1 MGDETRLE
9 CPQCGAPVWL
19 PEYADLVECP
29 YCGSTLVRHE
39 GQRPVDKGETTAQAE
54 RRTLRSVS
62 CPQCAG
68 PLDVREGRR
77 VLRCRSCG
85 TRVAVGAQGGF
96 SRWFIPAGVDRSQAA
111 GNAVVW
117 LRAHPGLSRAARRAH
132 LEGAEL
138 FYLPMWEYRTL
149 LAGWEF
155 GRSLR
160 TRAETVK
167 AFPGGLFGSS
177 SGEQAERLQL
187 ELVEEPVAEARL
199 QERRFYQAA
208 ADFEALGATRP
219 RLSGRELLLP
229 LLAGELDPDSVV
241 LEAQGTA
248 AEVAEKGRHA
258 ALTPLSSATSP
269 DVHLFPFRESV
280 ALLYYPLWSVRFR
293 ARGGTCRVLV
303 DGRDGSINSGFA
315 PAANTKR
322 IVLLGLQALVAAG
335 VAAFLVWLGATGAA
349 HRATMIILAV
359 IVFIA
364 GVAPLRRF
372 RGEAEVEY
380 HEPFSG

>member
-1 MGDETRLE
+1 MGDETGLE

-19 PEYADLVECP
+19 PEYADLIECP

-39 GQRPVDKGETTAQAE
+39 GQRPVEKGEATSQDE

-68 PLDVREGRR
+68 PLGVREGRR
-77 VLRCRSCG
+77 VLRCRACG
-85 TRVAVGAQGGF
+85 TRVAVRAHGGF

-111 GNAVVW
+111 GSAAAW
-117 LRAHPGLSRAARRAH
+117 LRAHPGLSRAARRAR

-138 FYLPMWEYRTL
+138 FYLPIWEYRTL

-160 TRAETVK
+160 ARAHTVK
-167 AFPGGLFGSS
+167 AFPGGLFASS
-177 SGEQAERLQL
+177 PSDQAERLEL

-208 ADFEALGATRP
+208 ADLKVMGATRP
-219 RLSGRELLLP
+219 RLSGGELLLP
-229 LLAGELDPDSVV
+229 LLAGELDPESVV
-241 LEAQGTA
+241 LEAHGSA
-248 AEVAEKGRHA
+248 AEVAQRGRRA

-269 DVHLFPFRESV
+269 DVHLFAFRESV
-280 ALLYYPLWSVRFR
+280 ALLYYPLWSVCFR
-293 ARGGTCRVLV
+293 AQDGTCRVVV

-322 IVLLGLQALVAAG
+322 IVLLGLQALAAAG